1 MAQVFRVPMQLDLV
15 ALSFIA
21 IEYRSLWTIGLL
33 CKTSSTRRKTLGE
46 VWCNSWPLKTTV
58 RNVLGIRLWF
68 IVGNITL
75 KQPIF
80 VPGASRWNNILF
92 RDIFFLFS
100 LTQYLLS
107 VVSRRFA
114 WIVYIVLRL
123 QLIIII
129 IIIVVVIDLVLQLDA
144 RPWRIRFTNL
154 WIFLALRL
162 FRWTMY
168 CVMLFSL
175 LFCFLKYFYCSFVFT
190 PVLAE
195 IGPSSCWVSTIKLR
209 I

>member
-46 VWCNSWPLKTTV
+46 VWCNSWSLKTTV

-80 VPGASRWNNILF
+80 APGASRWNNILF

-100 LTQYLLS
+100 WRSIFYLWSAGGLPELS
-107 VVSRRFA
+107 TLYYDYS
-114 WIVYIVLRL
+114 WY
-123 QLIIII
+123 
-129 IIIVVVIDLVLQLDA
+129 
-144 RPWRIRFTNL
+144 
-154 WIFLALRL
+154 
-162 FRWTMY
+162 Y
-168 CVMLFSL
+168 
-175 LFCFLKYFYCSFVFT
+175 YFYYCYYYYCCCCYRFSPSARCSTVANKVYQFMDIF
-190 PVLAE
+190 
-195 IGPSSCWVSTIKLR
+195 STKTISLEDLLCYA